1 MFIVGQRARLV
12 YVALALSTIAI
23 GLLVQFGSG
32 PISALWRDALGDA
45 LWAAM
50 MTWWI
55 SAFVPRARLVAR
67 GAVAYA
73 ICVGVEVSQLYH
85 APAIDAL
92 RATRIGHLVLGSGFD
107 GRDFWAYGV
116 GVVSAMFLELAART
130 LRRVS

>member
-23 GLLVQFGSG
+23 GLLVHFV
-32 PISALWRDALGDA
+32 SALWRDALGDA

-107 GRDFWAYGV
+107 GRDFLAYGV